1 MPKRKGN
8 AIVTTTS
15 LSGSDAQD
23 TPSTAQTPRRLLEP
37 AHVPDQTGPS
47 MKLKGKDRFQ
57 KISAFILRRA
67 AEKNLTQVASSLTFT
82 TVLGLVPMLA
92 VILALFTAF
101 PLFDDFR
108 LALEEFLTNNLMPPA
123 VSENVMT
130 YLNDFAAKASGLTA
144 IGSLALIVTSV
155 MLMRTIDEAF
165 NNIWQV
171 EQQRPL
177 RQRMLVYWAILSLG
191 PILLGASLWATSTF
205 ARQSLGYIGD
215 VPALLKMGFSLT
227 PLLLTSLGFTAL
239 FVFVPNDRVR
249 WRDALIGGVITAV
262 ALEIMRIGFAY
273 YLTRFPS
280 YTIIYGAFA
289 TVPIFLL
296 WIYMSW
302 LAILGGATLVATLP
316 ALRHQHWAKQ
326 HYTGVEFVDAVNV
339 LGVLWR
345 SQGRAEP
352 GLPLDRIANALAA
365 DHDDVLDVLKALS
378 KLGYVVSTQ
387 DKQSTRWVLA
397 SDPRSAALG
406 PLIDALL
413 IDRTQPHI
421 GQTPVLLNA
430 VALSLRDTPVL
441 LSHLFEEPG
450 ALPENTQMVQ
460 NNKTTRSGGGDSPE
474 ETDHVESQ

>member
-8 AIVTTTS
+8 AIVTTSRTS
-15 LSGSDAQD
+15 ESGAQD
-23 TPSTAQTPRRLLEP
+23 TFSSSDTPARPLKTVGEPDSRGLKKRL
-37 AHVPDQTGPS
+37 Q
-47 MKLKGKDRFQ
+47 GKDRLQ

-92 VILALFTAF
+92 VVLSLFTAF

-108 LALEEFLTNNLMPPA
+108 LALEDFLTNNLMPPA
-123 VSENVMT
+123 VSENVMG

-177 RQRMLVYWAILSLG
+177 RQRVLVYWAILSLG

-205 ARQSLGYIGD
+205 AQQSLGYIGD
-215 VPALLKMGFSLT
+215 VPALLKMGFSLI

-249 WRDALIGGVITAV
+249 WRDAFIGGVITAI
-262 ALEIMRIGFAY
+262 ALEVMRIGFAY
-273 YLTRFPS
+273 YLTQFPS

-302 LAILGGATLVATLP
+302 LAILGGATFVATLP
-316 ALRHQHWAKQ
+316 ALRHQHWAKE

-339 LGVLWR
+339 IRVLWN
-345 SQGRAEP
+345 SQGQAEP
-352 GLPLDRIANALAA
+352 GSTLNTIASSLSA
-365 DHDDVLDVLKALS
+365 DNDDVLEVLKSLS

-387 DKQSTRWVLA
+387 DKQDNRWVLA
-397 SDPRSAALG
+397 SDPRSATLG

-413 IDRTQPHI
+413 INRTQPHI
-421 GQTPVLLNA
+421 EQTPALLDA
-430 VALSLRDTPVL
+430 VALSLQNTPVL
-441 LSHLFEEPG
+441 LSHLFENPES
-450 ALPENTQMVQ
+450 LPESARMVQ
-460 NNKTTRSGGGDSPE
+460 NRSTMTSGNGSNPE